1 MMGVSFANLPQSPME
16 SLRQALRLCA
26 VIGFLAALSA
36 CGGGGGGGGSTPPPS
51 PPPTGGNPPPPAN
64 QEPDAEAGEDQEIE
78 WPDNTITV
86 SGSATDPDPNTTF
99 TYSWTATP
107 AANVTFADANAASTT
122 VTFAAPGEYEL
133 TLTVS
138 DGTATDTDDL
148 DVIVRPPVFPT
159 ADGWPTRT
167 PAEAGMGE
175 AKLVEARDYALTGG
189 GAGVV
194 VRKGRLVYSW
204 GDIDQRFDVKS
215 TTKSIGGIALGLA
228 LDDGRIDLSASARS
242 YLPTLGNPPADNEA
256 TGQLDDITVKQLATH
271 TAGFEKPQGEPLL
284 VNAPGTVWQ
293 YSDGGL
299 NWLADVL
306 TQVEGQDLDA
316 LLRTRVWSVIG
327 IGAND
332 IRWRQNQSRPPQ
344 LNGIERRELA
354 SGIDITASAMARVG
368 LLFLRNGNWNGQQ
381 ILSQS
386 FVDLVRTPPPENE
399 TLTIQDPVGFPNA
412 TTDYGLL
419 WWTNKSGDLAG
430 VPTDAYWAWGLGESL
445 IVVIPSLDLVI
456 ARTGADPDVLEN
468 PRWRATWD
476 GDYTVLQPFLEPIVQ
491 STAQ

>member
-1 MMGVSFANLPQSPME
+1 MGELSKTWTTVLP
-16 SLRQALRLCA
+16 RHAWRVCIA
-26 VIGFLAALSA
+26 IGCLAALGA
-36 CGGGGGGGGSTPPPS
+36 CGGGGGGGSS
-51 PPPTGGNPPPPAN
+51 PPPTPPPNNGTPPPPAN
-64 QEPDAEAGEDQEIE
+64 REPDAEAGEDQEIE
-78 WPDNTITV
+78 LPDDTITV
-86 SGSATDPDPNTTF
+86 SGTGTDPDPNTTL
-99 TYSWTATP
+99 TYRWTAEP
-107 AANVTFADANAASTT
+107 AQNVTFADPDAATTT
-122 VTFAAPGEYEL
+122 VRFAAPGEYEL

-138 DGTATDTDDL
+138 DGSLSDSDSL
-148 DVIVRPPVFPT
+148 DVIVRPPVFPG
-159 ADGWPTRT
+159 ADGWPTRS
-167 PAEAGMGE
+167 PAQAGMDE
-175 AKLVEARDYALTGG
+175 AKLAIARDYALTGG
-189 GAGVV
+189 GAGMI

-204 GDIDQRFDVKS
+204 GDINQRFDVKS

-228 LDDGRIDLSASARS
+228 LDEGRIDLSASARS

-256 TGQLDDITVKQLATH
+256 TGQLDSITVLQLATH

-284 VNAPGTVWQ
+284 VNPPGTVWQ

-327 IGAND
+327 IAPAD

-354 SGIDITASAMARVG
+354 SGIDISASAMARVG

-381 ILSQS
+381 VLSRS
-386 FVDLVRTPPPENE
+386 FIDLVRTPPAENAS
-399 TLTIQDPVGFPNA
+399 LTIADPVGFPNA
-412 TTDYGLL
+412 TTDYGVL
-419 WWTNKSGDLAG
+419 WWTNVSGDLDT

-445 IVVIPSLDLVI
+445 IVIIPSLDLVV
-456 ARTGADPDVLEN
+456 ARTGADPDVPEN

-476 GDYTVLQPFLEPIVQ
+476 GDYEALRPFIEPIVQ
-491 STAQ
+491 SVTQ